1 MKFVEKVSGW
11 LIALGLAVAVLLA
24 FNYLDVF
31 IMTGFK
37 MAGYNTSVY
46 RGLVSGT
53 AAAVNAVVF
62 GLIFLICKKLKRPLL
77 KVNKISFKEAVL
89 VLILTLGMLGFV
101 FTFIIISDKISDYI
115 KSLSEQMEQYKQSV
129 DRYSNVKQ
137 EVVPLWDSLLYLV
150 SLCFIVPLEEEF
162 IFRGA
167 IFGILKMKMRP
178 AAALVITAAI
188 FGIMHRV
195 SIHTA
200 YALVCGII
208 LTACYHYTE
217 NIFAS
222 VAMHS
227 IFNILGSGLGEL
239 LKLEKL
245 GIPAAVRNEVIS
257 DINIICILCMV
268 PGALA
273 FLGLRHYSKKRL
285 KVKAESVAVS
295 E

>member
-37 MAGYNTSVY
+37 MAGYNTAVY

-62 GLIFLICKKLKRPLL
+62 GLIFFICKKLKRPLL

-245 GIPAAVRNEVIS
+245 GIPASVRHEVIS

-285 KVKAESVAVS
+285 KQKAESVAVS

>member
-77 KVNKISFKEAVL
+77 KVNKIGFKEAVL

-178 AAALVITAAI
+178 ATALVITAAI

>member
-37 MAGYNTSVY
+37 MAGYNTAVY

-245 GIPAAVRNEVIS
+245 GIPVAVRNEVIS
-257 DINIICILCMV
+257 DINIICILFMV

-285 KVKAESVAVS
+285 KQKAESVAVS

>member
-245 GIPAAVRNEVIS
+245 GIPASVRNEVIS
-257 DINIICILCMV
+257 DINIICILCMI

>member
-37 MAGYNTSVY
+37 MAGYNTAVY

-62 GLIFLICKKLKRPLL
+62 GLIFFICKKLKRPLL

-222 VAMHS
+222 IAMHS

-245 GIPAAVRNEVIS
+245 GIPASVRNEVIS

>member
-37 MAGYNTSVY
+37 MAGYNTAVY

-62 GLIFLICKKLKRPLL
+62 GLIFFICKKLKRPLL

-222 VAMHS
+222 IAMHS

-245 GIPAAVRNEVIS
+245 GIPASVRNEVIS

-285 KVKAESVAVS
+285 KQKAESVAVS

>member
-62 GLIFLICKKLKRPLL
+62 GLIVLICKKLKRPLL

-227 IFNILGSGLGEL
+227 LFNILGSGLGEL

-245 GIPAAVRNEVIS
+245 GIPASVRNEVIS

-285 KVKAESVAVS
+285 KQKAESVVVS

>member
-37 MAGYNTSVY
+37 MAGYNTAVY

-62 GLIFLICKKLKRPLL
+62 GLIFFICKKLKRPLL

-245 GIPAAVRNEVIS
+245 GIPASVRNEVIS

>member
-1 MKFVEKVSGW
+1 
-11 LIALGLAVAVLLA
+11 
-24 FNYLDVF
+24 
-31 IMTGFK
+31 

-77 KVNKISFKEAVL
+77 KVNKTGFKEAVL

>member
-37 MAGYNTSVY
+37 MAGYNTAVY

-62 GLIFLICKKLKRPLL
+62 GLIFFICKKLKRPLL

-222 VAMHS
+222 VTMHS

-245 GIPAAVRNEVIS
+245 GIPASVRNEVIS

-285 KVKAESVAVS
+285 KQKAESVAVS

>member
-1 MKFVEKVSGW
+1 MKLVEKVSGW

-77 KVNKISFKEAVL
+77 KVNKTGFKEAVL

-200 YALVCGII
+200 YAIVCGII

>member
-1 MKFVEKVSGW
+1 MKLVEKVSGW

-77 KVNKISFKEAVL
+77 KVNKTGFKEAVL

>member
-37 MAGYNTSVY
+37 MAGYNTAVY

-62 GLIFLICKKLKRPLL
+62 GLIFFICKKLKRPLL

-245 GIPAAVRNEVIS
+245 GIPASVRNEVIS

-285 KVKAESVAVS
+285 KQKAESVAVS

>member
-37 MAGYNTSVY
+37 MAGYNTAVY

-62 GLIFLICKKLKRPLL
+62 GLIFFICKKLKRPLL

-245 GIPAAVRNEVIS
+245 GIPVAVRNEVIS
-257 DINIICILCMV
+257 DINIICILFMV

>member
-1 MKFVEKVSGW
+1 MKFIEKVSGW

-37 MAGYNTSVY
+37 MAGYNTKIY
-46 RGLVSGT
+46 RGLVSIT
-53 AAAVNAVVF
+53 AASVNAVMF
-62 GLIFLICKKLKRPLL
+62 GLVFLLCKLKKRPVL
-77 KVNKISFKEAVL
+77 KVNKTSFTDVVL
-89 VLILTLGMLGFV
+89 VIILTLGMLGFV
-101 FTFIIISDKISDYI
+101 FTFIIVSDKIGDYLKPVSD
-115 KSLSEQMEQYKQSV
+115 QMAEYRESV
-129 DRYSNVKQ
+129 DRYASVDK
-137 EVVPLWDSLLYLV
+137 EAVPFWDSILYLI

-178 AAALVITAAI
+178 VAAMLITAAI

-200 YALVCGII
+200 YAVICGMI
-208 LTACYHYTE
+208 LTAVYHYTE

-227 IFNILGSGLGEL
+227 IFNLLGSGLGEF
-239 LKLEKL
+239 LKLEQL
-245 GIPAAVRNEVIS
+245 NFPAKARTEIIS
-257 DINIICILCMV
+257 NVNVVCILMMV
-268 PGALA
+268 PGAVA
-273 FLGLRHYSKKRL
+273 FFALRNHSKKRL
-285 KVKAESVAVS
+285 KAKAESVAVS

>member
-37 MAGYNTSVY
+37 MAGYNTAVY

-62 GLIFLICKKLKRPLL
+62 GLIFFICKKLKRPLL

>member
-37 MAGYNTSVY
+37 MAGYNTAVY

-62 GLIFLICKKLKRPLL
+62 GLIFFICKKLKRPLL

-273 FLGLRHYSKKRL
+273 FLGLRHYSKKHL

>member
-1 MKFVEKVSGW
+1 MKFVEKASGW
-11 LIALGLAVAVLLA
+11 LIALGLAVAVVLV

-31 IMTGFK
+31 ILTGFK
-37 MAGYNTSVY
+37 LAGCNTSVY
-46 RGLVSGT
+46 RGLFSST
-53 AAAVNAVVF
+53 AAAINVVVF
-62 GLIFLICKKLKRPLL
+62 GLGFFICKKLKRPVL
-77 KVNKISFKEAVL
+77 KVNRISFTEAALVL
-89 VLILTLGMLGFV
+89 VLTLGMLGFV
-101 FTFIIISDKISDYI
+101 FTFIIVSDRISEYI

-129 DRYSNVKQ
+129 DRYSAVKQ
-137 EVVPLWDSLLYLV
+137 EEVPLWDSLLYLV
-150 SLCFIVPLEEEF
+150 SLCFIVPLEEEL

-167 IFGILKMKMRP
+167 IFGILRMKMKP
-178 AAALVITAAI
+178 AAAILITAAI

-200 YALVCGII
+200 YAVVCGII
-208 LTACYHYTE
+208 LTACYHYTD

-239 LKLEKL
+239 FKLEKL
-245 GIPAAVRNEVIS
+245 GLPASMRTEIVS
-257 DINIICILCMV
+257 DINIICILSMV

-273 FLGLRHYSKKRL
+273 FLALRHFSKKRL
-285 KVKAESVAVS
+285 KNKAESVAVS

>member
-245 GIPAAVRNEVIS
+245 GIPAAVRNEVVS
-257 DINIICILCMV
+257 DINIICILFMI

>member
-1 MKFVEKVSGW
+1 MKFVEKASGW

-37 MAGYNTSVY
+37 MAGYNTKIY
-46 RGLVSGT
+46 RGLISAT
-53 AAAVNAVVF
+53 AAAINAAVF
-62 GLIFLICKKLKRPLL
+62 GLGFLICKKLKRPVL
-77 KVNKISFKEAVL
+77 KINKVSFTEAVL
-89 VLILTLGMLGFV
+89 VLVLTLGMLGFV
-101 FTFIIISDKISDYI
+101 FTFIIVSDKISEYV
-115 KSLSEQMEQYKQSV
+115 KSLSEQMEQYKESV
-129 DRYSNVKQ
+129 NRYSSVKQ
-137 EVVPLWDSLLYLV
+137 EEVPLWDSLLYLV
-150 SLCFIVPLEEEF
+150 SLCFIVPLEEEL

-167 IFGILKMKMRP
+167 IFGILRMKMRP
-178 AAALVITAAI
+178 VAAMLITATI

-208 LTACYHYTE
+208 LTACYHYTD

-245 GIPAAVRNEVIS
+245 GVPAAVRSKVIS
-257 DINIICILCMV
+257 NINIICILAMI

-273 FLGLRHYSKKRL
+273 FLALRHFSKKRL
-285 KVKAESVAVS
+285 KNKSESVAVS

>member
-245 GIPAAVRNEVIS
+245 GIPAAVRNEVVS
-257 DINIICILCMV
+257 DINIICILFMI

-285 KVKAESVAVS
+285 KVKAERVAVS